1 MFDYLRK
8 ILLHPAAE
16 THYSNPEQVDKS
28 EKRKLEVAT
37 AALFIEIAKADGEF
51 SDDERKK
58 IIKLMKQTFELED
71 DCVKDLIELSEQKIK
86 ESVSLY
92 EFTTIINDN
101 YSNDQKFE
109 LMKNLWKLIYVDE
122 KLNMYEDHLAKKIGA
137 MLNMDHKKI
146 IEAKLVVKEEKG
158 LS

>member
-1 MFDYLRK
+1 MLDYLRK
-8 ILLHPAAE
+8 ILSPPAE
-16 THYSNPEQVDKS
+16 EVRDFNPEQINKS

-37 AALFIEIAKADGEF
+37 AALFIEIAKSDGEF

-71 DCVKDLIELSEQKIK
+71 DCVKDLLELSERKIK
-86 ESVSLY
+86 ESISLY

-146 IEAKLVVKEEKG
+146 IEAKLIVKEEKG